1 MAVLYY
7 ESELTHHG
15 VKGQKKYQHKFG
27 DWERHAKY
35 ANGQPDPNGRGDK
48 KPYKEVKKTTKKKTT
63 SSSTTSSSP
72 VSKAGGVVKQFLV
85 RQKKKA
91 AAAKQR
97 QYRKDLQERLAAA
110 TSSPEE
116 MARFKKTATDAE
128 LRALQK
134 RLDVYKAL
142 NKATPDALKMKPG
155 AENKDEDDDYDNE
168 PIFTKEGQRWRV
180 PDKDIE
186 KIKNSANQPE
196 QESDEEHGSASN
208 LLSNII
214 TSNMKDEQAEK
225 AFHNLFKI
233 TKPSFSSQ
241 VARDRKL
248 QKKLIKA
255 CKSPRKMA
263 AFKKAATNA
272 ELKAL
277 EERIKAVE
285 KAEKATPTYLKSK
298 DELKRAKE
306 TKKEDR
312 ENMSAEELRDLVERT
327 RYLNEL
333 QKLDAEASANKAER
347 ILRIAQYGPAITS
360 VIDVGNSLV
369 KAGMRAKYN
378 KDIVD
383 KINSGEKKENGK
395 AYTFEDLKAE
405 EAKAVMG
412 ATADML
418 GAIWKVWQGYPN
430 QPNSGGNKGPQQQ
443 QQKKDNNPNNSKNG
457 GNNPNNTDGQNS
469 NDKDKNN

>member
-7 ESELTHHG
+7 ESELSHSG
-15 VKGQKKYQHKFG
+15 VKGQEYYKHKYG
-27 DWERHAKY
+27 DWEKHAKY

-48 KPYKEVKKTTKKKTT
+48 KPYKEAKKTTKKKTT
-63 SSSTTSSSP
+63 SSSNTSSSV
-72 VSKAGGVVKQFLV
+72 VSKASGVVKQFMV

-97 QYRKDLQERLAAA
+97 QYKKELQERLAAA

-142 NKATPDALKMKPG
+142 NKATPDALKSKPA
-155 AENKDEDDDYDNE
+155 AEEDEDKYE
-168 PIFTKEGQRWRV
+168 PVFTKEGQRWRAT
-180 PDKDIE
+180 DKDIE
-186 KIKNSANQPE
+186 KIKNSVNQPE
-196 QESDEEHGSASN
+196 QESDEEHGSASS

-285 KAEKATPTYLKSK
+285 RAEKATPTYLKSK

-383 KINSGEKKENGK
+383 KINSGEKKSNGN

-405 EAKAVMG
+405 EAKAAMG
-412 ATADML
+412 ATAEML

-430 QPNSGGNKGPQQQ
+430 QPNTGGNKGQQQQ
-443 QQKKDNNPNNSKNG
+443 QQKKDNNPNNPNKGG

>member
-15 VKGQKKYQHKFG
+15 VPRQKWYRHQFG
-27 DWERHAKY
+27 DWEEHARY

-48 KPYKEVKKTTKKKTT
+48 KPYKETKKTTKKKTASSSST
-63 SSSTTSSSP
+63 SSS
-72 VSKAGGVVKQFLV
+72 VVDKASGVVRQFMV

-97 QYRKDLQERLAAA
+97 QYKKELQERLAAA

-168 PIFTKEGQRWRV
+168 PVFTTKGQRWM
-180 PDKDIE
+180 PP
-186 KIKNSANQPE
+186 ANQSE
-196 QESDEEHGSASN
+196 QEPDEEPEERGSASS
-208 LLSNII
+208 LLTNII
-214 TSNMKDEQAEK
+214 TSNMKDEDEEK

-272 ELKAL
+272 ELQAL

-285 KAEKATPTYLKSK
+285 RAEKATPTYLKSK
-298 DELKRAKE
+298 AELKRAKD

-327 RYLNEL
+327 KYLNEL
-333 QKLDAEASANKAER
+333 QKLDAEASASKAER

-360 VIDVGNSLV
+360 VIDVGNSIV

-383 KINSGEKKENGK
+383 KINSGEKKSNGN

-412 ATADML
+412 ATAEML
-418 GAIWKVWQGYPN
+418 GAIWKTWQGYAN
-430 QPNSGGNKGPQQQ
+430 QPNGGGNKGQQQQQ
-443 QQKKDNNPNNSKNG
+443 QQKKDNNPNNG
-457 GNNPNNTDGQNS
+457 GNNPNYN
-469 NDKDKNN
+469 KDKNN

>member
-27 DWERHAKY
+27 NWEKHAKY

-48 KPYKEVKKTTKKKTT
+48 KPYKEVKKTIKKKTT
-63 SSSTTSSSP
+63 SSSATSSSP
-72 VSKAGGVVKQFLV
+72 VSKASGVVKQFLV

-97 QYRKDLQERLAAA
+97 QYKKELQERLAAA

-168 PIFTKEGQRWRV
+168 PIFTTKGQRWTAS
-180 PDKDIE
+180 DKDLE

-285 KAEKATPTYLKSK
+285 RAEKATPTYLKSK

-347 ILRIAQYGPAITS
+347 ILRIAQYGPAIAS

-378 KDIVD
+378 KDIVG
-383 KINSGEKKENGK
+383 KINSGEKKSNGN

-412 ATADML
+412 ATAEML

-430 QPNSGGNKGPQQQ
+430 QPNSGGNKGQQP
-443 QQKKDNNPNNSKNG
+443 QQKKDNNPNNGGNNPNNG
-457 GNNPNNTDGQNS
+457 GNNPNN
-469 NDKDKNN
+469 DKDKNN